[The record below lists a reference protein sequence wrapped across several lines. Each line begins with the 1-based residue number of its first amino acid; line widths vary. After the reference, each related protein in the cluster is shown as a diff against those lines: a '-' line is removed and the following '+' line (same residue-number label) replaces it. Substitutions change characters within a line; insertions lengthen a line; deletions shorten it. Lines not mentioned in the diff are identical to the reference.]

1 MIDDVYFLWYRHPM
15 TDKPAGL
22 SLNSC
27 RQKKTDKKRHCG
39 KRCAKFQAVS
49 RGQAAARQFACG
61 ELSRTCRKT
70 FRTTCMYSRF
80 APCRVVFRTY
90 RDGLSNIREFLYLG
104 GVSKAVIG
112 TVSLSENAE
121 SQVRLGGTV
130 SYRYQQV
137 LPL

>member
-1 MIDDVYFLWYRHPM
+1 M
-15 TDKPAGL
+15 
-22 SLNSC
+22 
-27 RQKKTDKKRHCG
+27 
-39 KRCAKFQAVS
+39 KFHYI
-49 RGQAAARQFACG
+49 
-61 ELSRTCRKT
+61 
-70 FRTTCMYSRF
+70 YSEKITL
-80 APCRVVFRTY
+80 VFRTY